1 MDYIK
6 KINEDYKNVTDL
18 NIKKIKNI
26 YIIYLESI
34 IDQNKINDYILK
46 IIPKSHIPRDIKELI
61 PSPNIKDVPDYD
73 TLSLYLESGFTII
86 INRHQV
92 IAVETRGNLARSI
105 DTPTTESTIYGP
117 KEAFVENYQVN
128 LGLIKRRIKS
138 KHLKNKDIFIGRYTK
153 NTASVLYRNN
163 C

>member
-1 MDYIK
+1 MVKLFNGDNMDYIK

-86 INRHQV
+86 IV
-92 IAVETRGNLARSI
+92 V
-105 DTPTTESTIYGP
+105 
-117 KEAFVENYQVN
+117 VN
-128 LGLIKRRIKS
+128 
-138 KHLKNKDIFIGRYTK
+138 
-153 NTASVLYRNN
+153 
-163 C
+163 

>member
-1 MDYIK
+1 MVKLFNGDIMDYIK

-61 PSPNIKDVPDYD
+61 PSPNCRRNKRK
-73 TLSLYLESGFTII
+73 LSTF
-86 INRHQV
+86 NRY
-92 IAVETRGNLARSI
+92 S
-105 DTPTTESTIYGP
+105 
-117 KEAFVENYQVN
+117 NY
-128 LGLIKRRIKS
+128 
-138 KHLKNKDIFIGRYTK
+138 
-153 NTASVLYRNN
+153 
-163 C
+163 